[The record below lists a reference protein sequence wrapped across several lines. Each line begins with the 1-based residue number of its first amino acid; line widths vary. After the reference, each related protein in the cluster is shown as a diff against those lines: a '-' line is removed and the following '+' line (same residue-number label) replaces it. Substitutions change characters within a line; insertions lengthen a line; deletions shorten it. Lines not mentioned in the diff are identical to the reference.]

1 MDQVE
6 NRLVNWLKKN
16 NDINSKLLKET
27 ILPTGFIQIDRFEI
41 DDIYPMLILDLL
53 DNSSICQSIQ
63 SLTDEL
69 IKTKR
74 RDSQI
79 IYLKYKLGFDINND
93 VSKICNRFIKE
104 VQDLS
109 ILRNPITIEKVY
121 RILLCVNY
129 LTVEGHQKQ
138 LEEIQYFLASLTANC
153 GKKYKL
159 IEFCV
164 LCEAIGLLPAGML
177 EEFKQRTI
185 QFIDDQQSHEGYFG
199 FFDPFVQNQNKESK
213 ILIITI
219 HMIRAR
225 KSLKKSLIMT

>member
-6 NRLVNWLKKN
+6 NRLVNWLEKN
-16 NDINSKLLKET
+16 DDINSKLLKET
-27 ILPTGFIQIDRFEI
+27 ILPTGFIQIDRFEF

-53 DNSSICQSIQ
+53 DNSSICQSMQ
-63 SLTDEL
+63 SLKDEL

-74 RDSQI
+74 RGSQI

-93 VSKICNRFIKE
+93 VSKICNSFMKE
-104 VQDLS
+104 VHDFS

-121 RILLCVNY
+121 RILLCINY

-138 LEEIQYFLASLTANC
+138 LEELQLFLASLTVNC

-164 LCEAIGLLPAGML
+164 LCEAIGMLPSRML
-177 EEFKQRTI
+177 REFKQKTI
-185 QFIDDQQSHEGYFG
+185 QFIEDQQSQEGYFG
-199 FFDPFVQNQNKESK
+199 FFDPFVQNQNKDSK

-219 HMIRAR
+219 HMILAR